1 MLKLIKQRLVWG
13 LVLTAT
19 VSGVLSCNVAAHA
32 TSSKADEV
40 KAAYVMD
47 AKSGQVVYAQNADQ
61 KLPIASL
68 SKLMTLYLV
77 ERAIEHGQ
85 IKWTDAVPIRKN
97 VHKMATS
104 ATLSVMPMPAKE
116 TFTVRE
122 LFAATLVG
130 SSNSGA
136 IALGEYVA
144 GSNDKFIK
152 LMNQQASK
160 WHLDASFISA
170 SGLDNTDLKNYDLK
184 IKGTSDQDQNLV
196 SARAVTTIAQH
207 LIDAYPDVIQV
218 ANQRSVKIHK
228 YTVPTSVEI
237 LKGAEYYDPR
247 VPVDGLKTGYTNQAG
262 ACLVATYR
270 QNGHRMIATTL
281 GGAWQFTA
289 NNNLRLMLKTTE
301 QYKQVVPKSINYQI
315 PGTQTKVRL
324 VTKYNSKLWVN
335 SKQPITQTKIALWPL
350 HRTAPNYLAANTAV
364 LKLRLTDPLSGTTKE
379 VIYRTPEALT
389 MLGPLQWATAPAKR
403 TTTGTYAFA
412 KWCSLNRS
420 CDAEDK

>member
-13 LVLTAT
+13 LVLMTA
-19 VSGVLSCNVAAHA
+19 VGGWLSNSQTAQAA
-32 TSSKADEV
+32 SSKADEV

-47 AKSGQVVYAQNADQ
+47 AKTGQVVYAQNADQ
-61 KLPIASL
+61 QLPIASL

-77 ERAIEHGQ
+77 ERAIERGQ
-85 IKWTDAVPIRKN
+85 IKWTDTVPIQKN
-97 VHKMATS
+97 VRKMATS

-116 TFTVRE
+116 NFTVKE

-144 GSNDKFIK
+144 GSNAKFIK
-152 LMNQQASK
+152 LMNQQAAH

-170 SGLDNTDLKNYDLK
+170 SGLDNTDLTNYNLK
-184 IKGTSDQDQNLV
+184 LKGTSEQGQNLV
-196 SARAVTTIAQH
+196 SARAVTIIAQH
-207 LIDAYPDVIQV
+207 LINDYPEVIDV

-237 LKGAEYYDPR
+237 LKGEKSYDPR

-262 ACLVATYR
+262 ACLVATYQ
-270 QNGHRMIATTL
+270 QNGRRMIATTL

-301 QYKQVVPKSINYQI
+301 RYQSVVPKEINYQI
-315 PGTQTKVRL
+315 PGTTTKVRL
-324 VTKYNSKLWVN
+324 VTKRNTTMWAN
-335 SKQPITQTKIALWPL
+335 SKQPLAQTKIALWPL
-350 HRTAPNYLAANTAV
+350 HRTEPNYVAANTAV
-364 LKLRLTDPLSGTTKE
+364 LKVRLTDPLSGTTQE
-379 VIYRTPEALT
+379 VVYRTPEALT
-389 MLGPLQWATAPAKR
+389 MLGPLQWATTPAKR
-403 TTTGTYAFA
+403 TVTTPTGAYAFA
-412 KWCSLNRS
+412 K
-420 CDAEDK
+420 

>member
-97 VHKMATS
+97 VRKMATS

-152 LMNQQASK
+152 LMNQQAANGI
-160 WHLDASFISA
+160 WMRVLLA
-170 SGLDNTDLKNYDLK
+170 LRDL
-184 IKGTSDQDQNLV
+184 I
-196 SARAVTTIAQH
+196 I
-207 LIDAYPDVIQV
+207 LI
-218 ANQRSVKIHK
+218 
-228 YTVPTSVEI
+228 
-237 LKGAEYYDPR
+237 
-247 VPVDGLKTGYTNQAG
+247 
-262 ACLVATYR
+262 
-270 QNGHRMIATTL
+270 
-281 GGAWQFTA
+281 
-289 NNNLRLMLKTTE
+289 
-301 QYKQVVPKSINYQI
+301 
-315 PGTQTKVRL
+315 
-324 VTKYNSKLWVN
+324 
-335 SKQPITQTKIALWPL
+335 
-350 HRTAPNYLAANTAV
+350 
-364 LKLRLTDPLSGTTKE
+364 
-379 VIYRTPEALT
+379 
-389 MLGPLQWATAPAKR
+389 
-403 TTTGTYAFA
+403 
-412 KWCSLNRS
+412 
-420 CDAEDK
+420 